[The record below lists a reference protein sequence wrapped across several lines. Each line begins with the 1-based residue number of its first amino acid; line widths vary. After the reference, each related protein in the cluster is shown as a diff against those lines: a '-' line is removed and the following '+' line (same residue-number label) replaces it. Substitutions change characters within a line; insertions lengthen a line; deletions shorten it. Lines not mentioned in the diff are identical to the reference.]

1 MKMKELIAKWFR
13 WLQRATNKNDDRLAH
28 IYSDGKQI
36 WASDGYSL
44 HALDVATEK
53 SGRVTVSEEGLLHVD
68 EISNIPSF
76 ITTLPQGE
84 PIASIVVSA
93 ERLRQ
98 AAVGQEGNVRLSLY
112 NDNQALELSSG
123 GKYALV
129 MPVLDEQEWQFW
141 QPTSSGAERTSVL

>member
-1 MKMKELIAKWFR
+1 MDMKELIARWFG
-13 WLQRATNKNDDRLAH
+13 WLQSATNKEDDRLAH
-28 IYSDGKQI
+28 VYSDGKQI

-68 EISNIPSF
+68 ETSDIPSF
-76 ITTLPQGE
+76 TATLPQGE

-93 ERLRQ
+93 ENLKH
-98 AAVGQEGNVRLSLY
+98 AAAGQEGFVRLNLY
-112 NDNQALELSSG
+112 GDNQALELSSG

-129 MPVLDEQEWQFW
+129 MPVMDVQEWQFW
-141 QPTSSGAERTSVL
+141 RPDSESTDVT